1 VEPINLNRLAYFA
14 TVIDAGSFTRAAER
28 LGITKAVVSQQVAR
42 LEAELQTT
50 LLVRTTRRLEPTEAG
65 RLLHARC
72 VLILR
77 DVEEAVAEVGEGNTE
92 VAGVLRVSASND
104 YGAIVLAP
112 IAARFRQK
120 FPACGVELFIS
131 DAIIDLIGNKI
142 DLSIRVGWLED
153 SSQQARRIGTFRQI
167 LVASRDFAAG
177 VKVDEPEDLSSLP
190 LVANSVLRKPFT
202 WSFSRGDF
210 ERRTITMR
218 ETFSINSTPAVLE
231 ATLAG
236 GGLAVLPD
244 YLVVDYLSQGRLVH
258 MLPDWALPSG
268 GIHVVYP
275 AARFRPQKVTRFVSM
290 LMEQIQD

>member
-1 VEPINLNRLAYFA
+1 MEPINLNRLAYFA

-42 LEAELQTT
+42 LEAELRTT

-167 LVASRDFAAG
+167 LVASREFAAG
-177 VKVDEPEDLSSLP
+177 VKADEPEDLSSLP

-210 ERRTITMR
+210 ERRTVTMR

-258 MLPDWALPSG
+258 MLPNWTLPSG

-290 LMEQIQD
+290 LMEQIRE